1 MTIKTILKV
10 AGIGVA
16 LATLGATA
24 QAAGLKNIGTDR
36 GGVVA
41 DLTGTGIPAPKTAKF
56 DPHARSS
63 SIYAD
68 QGSQWHTLIGATSN
82 GPSTVQI
89 NTAQDSYRNAGT
101 DRGGVIRLR

>member
-1 MTIKTILKV
+1 MTIKSVLKV
-10 AGIGVA
+10 VGVGFA

-41 DLTGTGIPAPKTAKF
+41 DLTGTGIPAPKAAKF

-68 QGSQWHTLIGATSN
+68 QGSQWHTLIGLTQKA
-82 GPSTVQI
+82 PSKVHI
-89 NTAQDSYRNAGT
+89 NTAQDSYRNSGT